1 MLARLDVQGNAY
13 LGVQGRASDEVAVVS
28 SSLDAKIQETIG
40 EALEVDLVETTIAGS
55 TIVGSLMAI
64 NEHGILVTDFATSD
78 EIERLESTGLPVE
91 TTPGVFNAMGNNVLV
106 GPGAAL
112 VHPEMAKASREA
124 IESTLDVRVETGTV
138 AGLNTVGAAGVA
150 NRHGVLAH
158 PKAASEELDHL
169 ERLFGAE
176 VAIGTV
182 NHGAPLVGAGLL
194 ANSHGAVVGSDTTG
208 PELNRIE
215 NALGYLD

>member
-1 MLARLDVQGNAY
+1 MLARLDVQGSAY

-28 SSLDAKIQETIG
+28 SSLDAKIQDTIR

-64 NEHGILVTDFATSD
+64 NEHGILVTDFATGA
-78 EIERLESTGLPVE
+78 EIERLASTGLPVE

-112 VHPEMAKASREA
+112 VHPEMGPESIGA
-124 IESTLDVRVETGTV
+124 IESTLDLRVETGTV
-138 AGLNTVGAAGVA
+138 AGLNTVGAAAVA

-158 PKAASEELDHL
+158 PKATGEELDRL